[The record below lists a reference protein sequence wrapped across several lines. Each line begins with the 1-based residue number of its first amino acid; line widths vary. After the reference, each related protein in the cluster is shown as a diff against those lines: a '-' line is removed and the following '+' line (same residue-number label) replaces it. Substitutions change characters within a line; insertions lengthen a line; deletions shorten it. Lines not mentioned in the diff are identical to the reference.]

1 MSNLTKK
8 AEIKALVNT
17 KEMEDRVSKL
27 FMNNEAKRD
36 KFLASLL
43 NISMDYSLRD
53 CTAVSI
59 VKSSLALAELDLPLN
74 KNLGMAYI
82 VKYKKEA
89 EAVIGYKGYL
99 QLAERSGKTVKVKE
113 IFNCDDFTMR
123 DDGFNEIITFI
134 PNLDK
139 RKDYEP
145 EWVDKNLKGVLV
157 SFKDNVTGNITSR
170 FVSAGKIDQLVGMSK
185 SKGTKFSPYLNW
197 NLEMK
202 MGKAIKYVLSKTPM
216 SDIVARAIEIDNKL
230 DTKLVEDS
238 SKNTHSSF
246 LEQDLLEEIEVEPT
260 NENQGEINAK

>member
-8 AEIKALVNT
+8 DEIKVLINA
-17 KEMEDRVSKL
+17 KEMGDRVNKL
-27 FMNNEAKRD
+27 FMNNPDKKD

-43 NISMDYSLRD
+43 NISMDHSLKD
-53 CTAVSI
+53 CSAASI
-59 VKSSLALAELDLPLN
+59 VKSSLALADLDLPLN

-82 VKYKKEA
+82 VKYKHEA

-113 IFNCDDFTMR
+113 IFKCDEFTMR
-123 DDGFNEIITFI
+123 DDGFNEIVTFV
-134 PNLDK
+134 PNLDE
-139 RKDYEP
+139 RKDYDP
-145 EWVDKNLKGVLV
+145 KWVDENLKGVLV
-157 SFKDNVTGNITSR
+157 AYKDNVTGNITSR

-216 SDIVARAIEIDNKL
+216 SDTVARAIELDNKM
-230 DTKLVEDS
+230 DIKLVEDN
-238 SKNTHSSF
+238 SKNNVSSF
-246 LEQDLLEEIEVEPT
+246 LEQDLLENIEVSPT
-260 NENQGEINAK
+260 DENQGG